1 MPKVR
6 LTPWSGPSVV
16 RMCPH
21 RGPNGMVHEMW
32 HSRAGMMGVCQMSDS
47 HLDNAIKMLLK
58 SMHALAAWY
67 RSEYKG
73 GGGDYDPDFQMT
85 EMKLEM
91 LCRERRRREMV
102 LKGWASE
109 MSALEAPKT
118 ELIQGNC
125 TSISCSQD
133 GGCDG
138 GCLVRVLTEGL
149 PTYLRDTLMEESNFT
164 EYQMTL
170 GGDDDL

>member
-1 MPKVR
+1 
-6 LTPWSGPSVV
+6 
-16 RMCPH
+16 
-21 RGPNGMVHEMW
+21 
-32 HSRAGMMGVCQMSDS
+32 MGVCQMSDS
-47 HLDNAIKMLLK
+47 HLSNAIKMLLK
-58 SMHALAAWY
+58 SMSSLSYWY

-91 LCRERRRREMV
+91 LNRERTRREMV

-125 TSISCSQD
+125 TGGIACSQD
-133 GGCDG
+133 GCDG
-138 GCLVRVLTEGL
+138 GCLVRVLTDGL
-149 PTYLRDTLMEESNFT
+149 PTYLRDQLMEESFVEDST
-164 EYQMTL
+164 EDWQ
-170 GGDDDL
+170 